1 MGGGILSLPD
11 FTRNRET
18 SLSQAVS
25 SGDLPRRRRRYMQL
39 LLEHFWKRWSRE
51 YVTELRNLHRHK
63 SRPERSISI
72 SVEDVV
78 TLFEDNLPRSQWRF
92 GRVEQLIPSSD
103 DNVSSSSEGH
113 HQDWKTWDS
122 EETYPEA
129 VSLGSTRWRD

>member
-11 FTRNRET
+11 FTRNREA

-25 SGDLPRRRRRYMQL
+25 SGDLPRRRKYMQL

-63 SRPERSISI
+63 SRPKRSISI

-78 TLFEDNLPRSQWRF
+78 TLFEDNLPRSHWRL
-92 GRVEQLIPSSD
+92 GRVEQLIPSTD
-103 DNVSSSSEGH
+103 DDVNSSSEDH